1 MCVCLYLSDC
11 TPLCIPLFTKDYSSS
26 SSFLVTELCNTR
38 PEMFTNRDF
47 TDIINVLTSFFY
59 NLTEIVRY
67 TSLCLTGPATQHFIL
82 LHYNRHSVDNH
93 ILH

>member
-11 TPLCIPLFTKDYSSS
+11 ALLCIPLFEKDYSSS

-47 TDIINVLTSFFY
+47 PGIINMLTSFFY
-59 NLTEIVRY
+59 DLTEMERH
-67 TSLCLTGPATQHFIL
+67 TSFCLTGPATQHFIL
-82 LHYNRHSVDNH
+82 LHCVDKH
-93 ILH
+93 IKH